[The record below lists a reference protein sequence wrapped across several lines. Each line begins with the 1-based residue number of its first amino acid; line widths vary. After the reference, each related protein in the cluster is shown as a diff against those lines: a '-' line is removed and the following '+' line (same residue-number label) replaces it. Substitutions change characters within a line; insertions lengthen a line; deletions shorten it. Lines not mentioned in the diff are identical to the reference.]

1 MQVAKKDNK
10 IYVTVKDNQSV
21 LLHPSTVLGQESEW
35 VLYNEFVLTSKNY
48 IRTVTAVK
56 PEWLLDIGENYYDV
70 ESFNDGEVKRAL
82 RKTQAHMNR
91 MAELAR
97 LKKGRGGD

>member
-10 IYVTVKDNQSV
+10 TYTTVKDDQAV

-35 VLYNEFVLTSKNY
+35 VLYNEFVLTNKNY

-56 PEWLLDIGENYYDV
+56 PEWLLDIGETYYSDV
-70 ESFNDGEVKRAL
+70 DSWKKSAAKTDLLRA
-82 RKTQAHMNR
+82 RDRMNR
-91 MAELAR
+91 KQKFAEA
-97 LKKGRGGD
+97 GR